1 MREPLDQSVIDASLV
16 TSGGP
21 WRGVELHE
29 SIGSTNDRAVAL
41 VREQPQG
48 YAAGLA
54 AADGALWRVVL
65 TDDQTGGRGRLGRAW
80 SVPPRASVAV
90 SAVVPAPAESAMGWV
105 PLAAG
110 VALARAMAAVTE
122 AAGVP
127 VEAALKWPNDVL
139 LPADGDRK
147 VAGILCE
154 LAIGPSGER
163 AVVVGA
169 GVNVDQSRDELP
181 VDTATSLRLVGA
193 AVRREDLVVAYL
205 GELADLLTTDPV
217 FRAGA
222 GAGVGVA
229 AVRGFGADAAARGAG
244 AGLREEYAERCA
256 TLGADVDV
264 HVPGGDVVRGR
275 AIRVDTSGA
284 LVVAVGGPGG
294 REQSY
299 AAGDVVHV
307 RRGV

>member
-48 YAAGLA
+48 YAAQLA

-110 VALARAMAAVTE
+110 VALARAMASVTE

-205 GELADLLTTDPV
+205 GELADLLTADPV

-222 GAGVGVA
+222 SGPA
-229 AVRGFGADAAARGAG
+229 RGFGADAVGRGV
-244 AGLREEYAERCA
+244 GLREEYAERCA